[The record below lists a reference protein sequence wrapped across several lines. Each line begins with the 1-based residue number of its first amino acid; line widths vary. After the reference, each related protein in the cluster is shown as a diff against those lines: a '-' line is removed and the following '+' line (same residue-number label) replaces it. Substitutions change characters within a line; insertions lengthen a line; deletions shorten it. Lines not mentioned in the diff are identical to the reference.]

1 MKNMST
7 TLSSRQQAAA
17 SRPKSATNWP
27 KWLREPLLHF
37 IVLGGLLFAADYAI
51 VGNAD
56 DTHTIVIT
64 EEIDNESEDL
74 FEAARGREPNK
85 EEMTALQRV
94 WLDNEI
100 LYREGLAMQLDKG
113 DDAIR
118 ERVIF
123 KALSVIDTNLKQ
135 PQADEAALRAWFEQH
150 REKYDEPPRFDFQ
163 EAVLA
168 GENSEAAIREFV
180 DRLNNGTPGDAE
192 AGLRV
197 FKGRPRANLE
207 QTYGAEFANALESA
221 PAGAWRALPT
231 NQGWRAIRLDA
242 AASSKPAVFEA
253 YRGVVQ
259 QDWTDAKMAELRT
272 AAVRELGKKYQ
283 VKIEQV
289 MVE

>member
-1 MKNMST
+1 MST
-7 TLSSRQQAAA
+7 VFSSPSKAATA
-17 SRPKSATNWP
+17 QPNSKSQWP

-37 IVLGGLLFAADYAI
+37 VVLGGLLFAADYAM

-56 DTHTIVIT
+56 DAHTIVIT
-64 EEIDNESEDL
+64 EEIDNESEDI

-123 KALSVIDTNLKQ
+123 KALSVIDTNLKP

-168 GENSEAAIREFV
+168 GDNSESAVREFV
-180 DRLNNGTPGDAE
+180 ERLNNGTPGDAE

-207 QTYGAEFANALESA
+207 QTYGAEFAKALENA
-221 PAGAWRALPT
+221 PAGEWRALPT
-231 NQGWRAIRLDA
+231 NQGWRAMRLDA
-242 AASSKPAVFEA
+242 AASPKPAVFEA

-259 QDWTDAKMAELRT
+259 QDWTDAKMAEMRT